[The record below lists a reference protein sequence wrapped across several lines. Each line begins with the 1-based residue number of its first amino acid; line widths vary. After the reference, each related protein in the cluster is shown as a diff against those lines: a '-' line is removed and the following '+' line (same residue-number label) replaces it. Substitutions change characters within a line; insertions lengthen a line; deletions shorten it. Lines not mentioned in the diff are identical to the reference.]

1 MGRREAGLLVIMRR
15 LHLRYDVTRGLVCAT
30 KPSSPPRVKLTLYR
44 PFRTILRKR
53 DCLLHVRYRDGARVI
68 QYPCLS
74 MFDAFGTFG
83 KQNRPFALASRP
95 KSYRSRSPP
104 YPRLWFGRRAY
115 DTYRENAAR
124 SPCSFLVLRRRD
136 KVGQLL
142 LVSLSPCRSYSS
154 NHSSRPASSASL
166 SPGKGTSCGPLVCLY
181 YTRVAMHGR
190 SFPSARVIVVV
201 LPLPSVLNVFP
212 SVDPTTIVKV
222 CIQFVGFEQN

>member
-1 MGRREAGLLVIMRR
+1 
-15 LHLRYDVTRGLVCAT
+15 
-30 KPSSPPRVKLTLYR
+30 
-44 PFRTILRKR
+44 
-53 DCLLHVRYRDGARVI
+53 
-68 QYPCLS
+68 

-95 KSYRSRSPP
+95 KSYRSQPP
-104 YPRLWFGRRAY
+104 PHPRLWFGLRTY

-154 NHSSRPASSASL
+154 NHSSRPASSACL

-212 SVDPTTIVKV
+212 SVEPTTIVNV
-222 CIQFVGFEQN
+222 CIQFANFEQTDI